1 MENATMN
8 RVQAHYDEI
17 VARYGEWR
25 VIAVCLVGS
34 QNYGLDEETSDVDTK
49 AIILPT
55 LEDIIMLKEPVST
68 TIMLDNGEQIA
79 VKDVRLFVYC
89 LEKQNVNFVET
100 LFTNYCIVN
109 PKWEELWNKLLKH
122 REIIARHNPQAMAEC
137 FVGIIRTRIKYAF
150 IGGKGKDLYV
160 IERTYYMLFHYLKA
174 MSFDLVLNR
183 SDERHYLLRIKHG
196 EYHEEVAQKFLEDAE
211 RLIDVYNPQ
220 PDHAARGYLSN
231 WLHAVMT
238 TFLREELDAT

>member
-100 LFTNYCIVN
+100 LFTNYYIIN
-109 PKWEELWNKLLKH
+109 PKWEELWNMLLKN
-122 REIIARHNPQAMAEC
+122 REVVARHNPKAMAEC
-137 FVGIIRTRIKYAF
+137 FAGIIRTRTKYAF

-160 IERTYYMLFHYLKA
+160 IARAYDMLERFLEGHNFY
-174 MSFDLVLNR
+174 SVLDC
-183 SDERHYLLRIKHG
+183 SERRESLLEIKHG
-196 EYHEEVAQKFLEDAE
+196 EYDEKNHYLEHAE
-211 RLIDVYNPQ
+211 DLIDAFRPQ
-220 PDHAARGYLSN
+220 PNHAARGYLNN

-238 TFLREELDAT
+238 TFMREELDAT